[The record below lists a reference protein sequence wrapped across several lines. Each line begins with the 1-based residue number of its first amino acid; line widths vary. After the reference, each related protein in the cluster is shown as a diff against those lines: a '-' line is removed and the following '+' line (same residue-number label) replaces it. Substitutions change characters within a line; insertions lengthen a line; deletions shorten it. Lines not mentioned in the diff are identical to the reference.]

1 MRSAKDDAGSAI
13 VEFIVVML
21 LAVLPIAYLVIAI
34 VRVQAASYAASQA
47 VREAGRAFTQSDNI
61 TQARAD
67 ARTAAKIAFADQG
80 FQLPDSAVTFACSG
94 RRCLTPSSTVTVYLN
109 WRVALPLLPA
119 TMGSETPASVGIHSS
134 HVVRIDEYRSGM

>member
-1 MRSAKDDAGSAI
+1 MQFAKDDSGSAI

-21 LAVLPIAYLVIAI
+21 LAVIPIAYLVMAV

-47 VREAGRAFTQSDNI
+47 VREAGRAFTQSENI

-67 ARTAAKIAFADQG
+67 ARAAAQLAFSDQG
-80 FQLPDSAVTFACSG
+80 FTLPARAITFTCSA
-94 RRCLTPSSTVTVYLN
+94 RRCLTPSATVTVNLN

-119 TMGSETPASVGIHSS
+119 SLGDDVPASVGIHSS
-134 HVVRIDEYRSGM
+134 HLVRIDEYRSNS